1 MYNVWRIVRRD
12 VLRILKVPVSWVIV
26 FGLIGIPALYA
37 WVNIVGFW
45 NPYNN
50 TRAITVAVAN
60 EDEGATNAVMGELH
74 LGDQIVDQLKANDQ
88 LGWTFMTETEAMHA
102 VRAADAYAAIVI
114 PKDFSRNISDLVTG
128 GGERP
133 QIQYYVNEKANAVA
147 PKVTD
152 VGATT
157 LDQTINSTFV
167 STVSQTIAGLANNA
181 ITQAGQT
188 ADEAQQSIAQDTD
201 QTREKVTG
209 LRTSLAEL
217 NEKLGE
223 TPAKIES
230 ARQSIATAGQVANEA
245 ADALNGG
252 SDLIV
257 NAQGSVGSF
266 TANLGTTL
274 DHGSLLLSQAS
285 SGANLGV
292 NAISGGLVEA
302 QHHIGFAI
310 TTGQAVTQAN
320 SELLAQLEA
329 LNRPELDALI
339 AKLKTENNQAAGT
352 LNDLNTLNND
362 ATAVTTNVSNTANAL
377 NTATQTTLAAMGGS
391 RDTLYASVL
400 PQLSEGLIGLAGA
413 GSGLSATISSQQ
425 SLIAQTTTV
434 LDQLDRTISTTR
446 EALKTTD
453 ANLATLQSR
462 LETVSTDVNALSGS
476 AMLEQLFGQDGTL
489 DVAKIADFMLSPTV
503 LDTQTLFPLNSYGSG
518 MAPLFT
524 DLSMWVGAFALV
536 VIIKLEVDD
545 EGLEDLHLT
554 ATQRYMGRWLLLMPM
569 AVAQA
574 LLVTAGDLILGVQ
587 AVSAP
592 MFMLT
597 GVISSF
603 TYLSLIYA
611 LATTFQHV
619 GKGLCVLLVI
629 VQIPGASGLYP
640 IEMMPDFFRR
650 AYPLFPF
657 TYSIDAMR
665 ETIGGFY
672 DGAWLRHVA
681 ALMVFV
687 ALSFVLGIA
696 VRPYLGNLNRLFARQ
711 IEESDIIVG
720 ETFHTPSHEYKLSQ
734 AIEALASHDDYRAAI
749 EARVARFAALYPKL
763 KRGALVAG
771 IAVPAVFAVVFG
783 INTEWKLAALAS
795 WIIWLLLIMGFLVA
809 VETTRDRLE
818 RQMRLGTLSDEAI
831 RELIY
836 ANERE
841 RHAAKTAKLA
851 RMAAKASRAAAGT
864 RKTGTRTRN
873 GKGGH
878 AA

>member
-88 LGWTFMTETEAMHA
+88 LGWTFMNETEAIHA

-201 QTREKVTG
+201 QAREKVTG

-320 SELLAQLEA
+320 SELLSQLEA

-434 LDQLDRTISTTR
+434 LDQLDRTIATTR

-687 ALSFVLGIA
+687 AFSFVLGIA

-734 AIEALASHDDYRAAI
+734 AIEALASHDAYRAAI